1 MPHPSRHSQSA
12 LARSEPDEYLNKDDT
27 IITENTEKAINA
39 TSEENDWFFGTEE
52 LLDALPKV
60 WTRSL
65 LYVLIAFA
73 AIILPW
79 AMLSKVDETG
89 SARGRIEPKGA
100 TQKLDSPV
108 GGGVTVV
115 RVKEGETVKS
125 GQVLL
130 ELESDVLRTELQ
142 PDSDKARRATES
154 ARVLRGTQ
162 KSIDAWCEYS
172 AATKPGST
180 IGKTVSST
188 AGATESGCSQS
199 CL

>member
-1 MPHPSRHSQSA
+1 MPHPSRHSQSG
-12 LARSEPDEYLNKDDT
+12 LARSDPDEYQNKNDIDNT
-27 IITENTEKAINA
+27 VNTEKALDA
-39 TSEENDWFFGTEE
+39 TSEESDWYYGTEE

-65 LYVLIAFA
+65 LYVLVAFA

-115 RVKEGETVKS
+115 RVKEGET
-125 GQVLL
+125 
-130 ELESDVLRTELQ
+130 
-142 PDSDKARRATES
+142 
-154 ARVLRGTQ
+154 
-162 KSIDAWCEYS
+162 I
-172 AATKPGST
+172 
-180 IGKTVSST
+180 
-188 AGATESGCSQS
+188 
-199 CL
+199 